1 MKAKIL
7 VTRKLSDAA
16 EEKLRKDFDVTLNPN
31 DEPIP
36 NDKLIKMANE
46 YDGFIST
53 GFDKIGEEFFKD
65 LNGKLKIIAQVGV
78 GYDNISVKSAE
89 SKKIKVTNTPNVLN
103 EAVAETTILLI
114 LAASRRIGEAYNL
127 VRSGT
132 WKDQKPD
139 LTKFMI
145 GNSVTGKTLGI
156 IGMGRIGRMAAKCAK
171 AFGMKIIYYNRN
183 KLSSDLEDGA
193 KYFSDI
199 ESMMPEC
206 DFVSI
211 HTPAT
216 AETTILLILA
226 ASRRIGEAYNLV
238 RSGEWKNQKPD
249 LTKFMIGNSVTGKT
263 LGIIGMGRIG
273 RMAANCA
280 KAFGMKII
288 YYNRNKLSEELEDG
302 AKYFSDINSM
312 MPECDFVSIHTPAT
326 AETKHILNVNTIG
339 LLPKH
344 AVVINT
350 SRGSTIDDDA
360 LIDALQNNKI
370 YAAGLDVFNNE
381 PNLDER
387 YMKLDNCFVLP
398 HVGSATHETRLAMS
412 MMAVDNIC
420 NYFKNKPLIS
430 EVV

>member
-1 MKAKIL
+1 MLLLKKVYQEILINMKPKIL
-7 VTRKLSDAA
+7 VTRKLSDGA
-16 EEKLRKDFDVTLNPN
+16 EEKLKKKFDVTFNLE
-31 DEPIP
+31 DEPIL
-36 NDKLIKMANE
+36 NADLIKMANE

-78 GYDNISVKSAE
+78 GYDNISVKSAQ
-89 SKKIKVTNTPNVLN
+89 SKKIKITNTPNVLN

-183 KLSSDLEDGA
+183 KLSSDLESGA
-193 KYFSDI
+193 KYFSSI
-199 ESMMPEC
+199 E
-206 DFVSI
+206 
-211 HTPAT
+211 
-216 AETTILLILA
+216 
-226 ASRRIGEAYNLV
+226 
-238 RSGEWKNQKPD
+238 
-249 LTKFMIGNSVTGKT
+249 
-263 LGIIGMGRIG
+263 
-273 RMAANCA
+273 
-280 KAFGMKII
+280 
-288 YYNRNKLSEELEDG
+288 
-302 AKYFSDINSM
+302 SM

-326 AETKHILNVNTIG
+326 AETKHILNKSSIS

-360 LIDALQNNKI
+360 LIEALQNNKI

-420 NYFKNKPLIS
+420 NYFENKPLIS

>member
-1 MKAKIL
+1 MPKIL
-7 VTRKLSDAA
+7 VSRKISDLA
-16 EEKLRKDFDVTLNPN
+16 EEKLKKEFDVTLNLE

-36 NDKLIKMANE
+36 EDELIKIINE
-46 YDGFIST
+46 YDGMIST
-53 GFDKIGEEFFKD
+53 GFDKISENFFNN

-78 GYDNISVKSAE
+78 GYDNISIKSAE
-89 SKKIKVTNTPNVLN
+89 EKKIKVTNTPDVLN

-127 VRSGT
+127 VRADD
-132 WKDQKPD
+132 WKNQKPD

-183 KLSSDLEDGA
+183 KLSDDLEDGA

-199 ESMMPEC
+199 KTMLPEC
-206 DFVSI
+206 DF
-211 HTPAT
+211 
-216 AETTILLILA
+216 L
-226 ASRRIGEAYNLV
+226 
-238 RSGEWKNQKPD
+238 
-249 LTKFMIGNSVTGKT
+249 
-263 LGIIGMGRIG
+263 
-273 RMAANCA
+273 
-280 KAFGMKII
+280 
-288 YYNRNKLSEELEDG
+288 
-302 AKYFSDINSM
+302 
-312 MPECDFVSIHTPAT
+312 SIHTPAT
-326 AETKHILNVNTIG
+326 AETKHILNSSTIS

-350 SRGSTIDDDA
+350 SRGSTIDDNA
-360 LIDALQNNKI
+360 LIDALENKKI

-381 PNLDER
+381 PNLDKR
-387 YMKLDNCFVLP
+387 YLKLDNCFVLP

-412 MMAVDNIC
+412 MMAVDNLC
-420 NYFKNKPLIS
+420 NFFGNKPLIS

>member
-1 MKAKIL
+1 MFPIKKVFQEILTNMKPKIL
-7 VTRKLSDAA
+7 VTRKISDAA
-16 EEKLRKDFDVTLNPN
+16 EEKLNINFEVTLNPK

-36 NDKLIKMANE
+36 SNELIKMANE

-53 GFDKIGEEFFKD
+53 GFDKIGDDFFKE

-78 GYDNISVKSAE
+78 GYDNISIKSAE
-89 SKKIKVTNTPNVLN
+89 GKKIKVTNTPNVLN

-127 VRSGT
+127 VRSG
-132 WKDQKPD
+132 
-139 LTKFMI
+139 
-145 GNSVTGKTLGI
+145 N
-156 IGMGRIGRMAAKCAK
+156 
-171 AFGMKIIYYNRN
+171 
-183 KLSSDLEDGA
+183 
-193 KYFSDI
+193 
-199 ESMMPEC
+199 
-206 DFVSI
+206 
-211 HTPAT
+211 
-216 AETTILLILA
+216 
-226 ASRRIGEAYNLV
+226 
-238 RSGEWKNQKPD
+238 WKNQKPD

-273 RMAANCA
+273 RMVAKCA

-288 YYNRNKLSEELEDG
+288 YFNRNKLFEDLEDG
-302 AKYFSDINSM
+302 AKYYSDVKSM
-312 MPECDFVSIHTPAT
+312 MPDCDFVSIHTPAT
-326 AETKHILNVNTIG
+326 AETKHILNVDTIG

-360 LIDALQNNKI
+360 LIEALLNKKI

-420 NYFKNKPLIS
+420 NYFENKPLIS
-430 EVV
+430 EVI

>member
-1 MKAKIL
+1 MKPKIL
-7 VTRKLSDAA
+7 VSRKISDLA
-16 EEKLRKDFDVTLNPN
+16 EEKLQKEFEATLNPK

-36 NDKLIKMANE
+36 ESELIKLVNN
-46 YDGFIST
+46 YDGMIST
-53 GFDKIGEEFFKD
+53 GFDKISENFFNN

-78 GYDNISVKSAE
+78 GYDNISIKSAE
-89 SKKIKVTNTPNVLN
+89 EKKIKVTNTPNVLN

-127 VRSGT
+127 VRT
-132 WKDQKPD
+132 DDWKNQKPD

-183 KLSSDLEDGA
+183 KLTDDLEDGA

-199 ESMMPEC
+199 
-206 DFVSI
+206 
-211 HTPAT
+211 
-216 AETTILLILA
+216 
-226 ASRRIGEAYNLV
+226 
-238 RSGEWKNQKPD
+238 
-249 LTKFMIGNSVTGKT
+249 KT
-263 LGIIGMGRIG
+263 ML
-273 RMAANCA
+273 
-280 KAFGMKII
+280 
-288 YYNRNKLSEELEDG
+288 
-302 AKYFSDINSM
+302 
-312 MPECDFVSIHTPAT
+312 PECDFVSIHTPAT
-326 AETKHILNVNTIG
+326 AETKHILNSSTIS

-360 LIDALQNNKI
+360 LIDALENKKI

-381 PNLDER
+381 PNLDKR
-387 YMKLDNCFVLP
+387 YLKLDNCFVLP
-398 HVGSATHETRLAMS
+398 HIGSATHETRLAMS
-412 MMAVDNIC
+412 MMAVDNIYC
-420 NYFKNKPLIS
+420 FFNKKPLIS

>member
-1 MKAKIL
+1 MKPKIL
-7 VTRKLSDAA
+7 VSRKISDLA
-16 EEKLRKDFDVTLNPN
+16 EEKLQKEFEVTLNPK

-36 NDKLIKMANE
+36 ENELIKLVND
-46 YDGFIST
+46 YDGMIST
-53 GFDKIGEEFFKD
+53 GFDKISENFFNN

-78 GYDNISVKSAE
+78 GYDNISIKSAE
-89 SKKIKVTNTPNVLN
+89 EKKIKVTNTPNVLN

-127 VRSGT
+127 VRT
-132 WKDQKPD
+132 DDWKNQKPD

-183 KLSSDLEDGA
+183 KLPDDLEDGA

-199 ESMMPEC
+199 KTMLPEC

-216 AETTILLILA
+216 T
-226 ASRRIGEAYNLV
+226 
-238 RSGEWKNQKPD
+238 
-249 LTKFMIGNSVTGKT
+249 
-263 LGIIGMGRIG
+263 
-273 RMAANCA
+273 
-280 KAFGMKII
+280 
-288 YYNRNKLSEELEDG
+288 
-302 AKYFSDINSM
+302 
-312 MPECDFVSIHTPAT
+312 
-326 AETKHILNVNTIG
+326 ETKHILNSSTIN

-360 LIDALQNNKI
+360 LIDALENKKI

-381 PNLDER
+381 PNLDKR
-387 YMKLDNCFVLP
+387 YLKLDNCFVLP
-398 HVGSATHETRLAMS
+398 HIGSATHETRLAMS
-412 MMAVDNIC
+412 MMAVDNIYC
-420 NYFKNKPLIS
+420 FFNKKPLIS

>member
-1 MKAKIL
+1 MKPKIL
-7 VTRKLSDAA
+7 VSRKISDLA
-16 EEKLRKDFDVTLNPN
+16 EEKLQKEFEVTLNPK

-36 NDKLIKMANE
+36 ESELIKMVND
-46 YDGFIST
+46 YDGMIST
-53 GFDKIGEEFFKD
+53 GFDKISENFFND

-78 GYDNISVKSAE
+78 GYDNISIKSAKE
-89 SKKIKVTNTPNVLN
+89 KKIKVTNTPNVLN

-127 VRSGT
+127 VRT
-132 WKDQKPD
+132 DNWKNQKPD

-183 KLSSDLEDGA
+183 KLSDDLEDGA

-199 ESMMPEC
+199 
-206 DFVSI
+206 
-211 HTPAT
+211 
-216 AETTILLILA
+216 
-226 ASRRIGEAYNLV
+226 
-238 RSGEWKNQKPD
+238 
-249 LTKFMIGNSVTGKT
+249 KT
-263 LGIIGMGRIG
+263 ML
-273 RMAANCA
+273 
-280 KAFGMKII
+280 
-288 YYNRNKLSEELEDG
+288 
-302 AKYFSDINSM
+302 
-312 MPECDFVSIHTPAT
+312 PECDFVSIHTPAT
-326 AETKHILNVNTIG
+326 AETKHILNSSTIS

-360 LIDALQNNKI
+360 LIDALENKKI

-381 PNLDER
+381 PNLDKR
-387 YMKLDNCFVLP
+387 YLKLDNCFVLP
-398 HVGSATHETRLAMS
+398 HIGSATHETRLAMS
-412 MMAVDNIC
+412 MMAVDNIYC
-420 NYFKNKPLIS
+420 FFNKKPLIS

>member
-1 MKAKIL
+1 MKPKIL
-7 VTRKLSDAA
+7 VSRKISDLA
-16 EEKLRKDFDVTLNPN
+16 EEKLQKEFEVTLNPK

-36 NDKLIKMANE
+36 ESELIKLVNN
-46 YDGFIST
+46 YDGMIST
-53 GFDKIGEEFFKD
+53 GFDKISENFFNN

-78 GYDNISVKSAE
+78 GYDNISIKSAE
-89 SKKIKVTNTPNVLN
+89 EKKIKVTNTPDVLN

-127 VRSGT
+127 VRADD
-132 WKDQKPD
+132 WKNQKPD

-183 KLSSDLEDGA
+183 KLPDDLEDGA

-199 ESMMPEC
+199 
-206 DFVSI
+206 
-211 HTPAT
+211 
-216 AETTILLILA
+216 
-226 ASRRIGEAYNLV
+226 
-238 RSGEWKNQKPD
+238 
-249 LTKFMIGNSVTGKT
+249 KT
-263 LGIIGMGRIG
+263 ML
-273 RMAANCA
+273 
-280 KAFGMKII
+280 
-288 YYNRNKLSEELEDG
+288 
-302 AKYFSDINSM
+302 
-312 MPECDFVSIHTPAT
+312 PECDFVSIHTPAT
-326 AETKHILNVNTIG
+326 AETKHILNSSTIS

-360 LIDALQNNKI
+360 LIDALENKKI

-381 PNLDER
+381 PNLDKR
-387 YMKLDNCFVLP
+387 YLKLDNCFVLP
-398 HVGSATHETRLAMS
+398 HIGSATHETRLAMS
-412 MMAVDNIC
+412 MMAVDNIYC
-420 NYFKNKPLIS
+420 FFNKKPLIS